1 MVSRSRTS
9 AASEV
14 DRVSTGVPGLDSL
27 LGGYPKGK
35 SVMVCGQAGTGKTIL
50 ALHFV
55 NSRCSRGE
63 RTGYIAVEETRDDLF
78 DQAAQFGWDLKSY
91 EDRDLLRI
99 YPILE
104 ERMVEAKYQYDSY
117 SAERG
122 FGGLI
127 DLIDRDI
134 GNVVID
140 NLGIL
145 ALDMNLSHFRQQLDY
160 LVFSLSKRRCTS
172 MFICDETTMSKFGE
186 VALYSVDGAI
196 KLMKRNNPYTDS
208 RERVLEVIKMRRT
221 PTPVD
226 YVTFDIGKDGIE
238 IVP

>member
-1 MVSRSRTS
+1 M
-9 AASEV
+9 SEV
-14 DRVSTGVPGLDSL
+14 DRVSTGISGLDHL
-27 LGGYPKGK
+27 FGGYPMGK
-35 SVMVCGQAGTGKTIL
+35 SIIVCGQSGTGKTIL

-55 NSRCSRGE
+55 NGRCSQGE
-63 RTGYIAVEETRDDLF
+63 RTGYIAVEETREDLL

-91 EDRDLLRI
+91 EDRGLFRV

-104 ERMVEAKYQYDSY
+104 ERRVETKYQYDSY

-127 DLIDRDI
+127 DLVDP
-134 GNVVID
+134 GTENVVID

-145 ALDMNLSHFRQQLDY
+145 ALDMTLSHFRQQLDY
-160 LVFSLSKRRCTS
+160 LVFSLSKRKCTS
-172 MFICDETTMSKFGE
+172 LFICDEATMSKFGE
-186 VALYSVDGAI
+186 VALYSVDGAV
-196 KLMKRNNPYTDS
+196 KLMKRDNPYTDS

>member
-1 MVSRSRTS
+1 MARIRAPT
-9 AASEV
+9 ASEV
-14 DRVSTGVPGLDSL
+14 DRVSTGIQGLDGL

-55 NSRCSRGE
+55 NATCSKDE
-63 RTGYIAVEETRDDLF
+63 RTGYIAVEEARDDLF

-91 EDRDLLRI
+91 ENRDLLRI

-127 DLIDRDI
+127 DLVDR
-134 GNVVID
+134 GTENVVID

-145 ALDMNLSHFRQQLDY
+145 ALDMTLSHFRQQLDY
-160 LVFSLSKRRCTS
+160 LVFSLNKRGCTS
-172 MFICDETTMSKFGE
+172 LFICDETTMNRFGE

-196 KLMKRNNPYTDS
+196 RLMKRNNPYTDS

-221 PTPVD
+221 PAPVD
-226 YVTFDIGKDGIE
+226 YVTFDIGKNGIE

>member
-1 MVSRSRTS
+1 MS
-9 AASEV
+9 
-14 DRVSTGVPGLDSL
+14 RVSTGVSGLDQL

-35 SVMVCGQAGTGKTIL
+35 TIMVCGQAGTGKTIL

-55 NSRCSRGE
+55 NGRCSQGE
-63 RTGYIAVEETRDDLF
+63 RTGYIAVEESRDDLF
-78 DQAAQFGWDLKSY
+78 TQAAQFGWDLKSF
-91 EDRDLLRI
+91 EDRDMLRI

-127 DLIDRDI
+127 DLVEP
-134 GNVVID
+134 GTENLVID

-145 ALDMNLSHFRQQLDY
+145 ALDMGLSHFRQQLDY
-160 LVFSLSKRRCTS
+160 LVYALSKRKCTS
-172 MFICDETTMSKFGE
+172 LFICDETTMNKFGE
-186 VALYSVDGAI
+186 VALYSVDGAV

-208 RERVLEVIKMRRT
+208 RERVLEVVKMRRT

-226 YVTFDIGKDGIE
+226 YVTFEIGKNGIE